1 MNKEERLHVVTLR
14 IQGNKCNVIRQK
26 FQRRFHKPGPTDKA
40 IRELL
45 RKFYATGSVLDAK
58 RSGRPSTPDQ
68 SVELTRELF
77 EEEPGMSLRRASDRL
92 QIPRATIHKILKTTL
107 RKKAYHIQVLHDL
120 HEEDY
125 PTRAAM
131 CAELIDQIEQEGLMD
146 HILFSDEATFHTCG
160 KVNRHNCRIW
170 ATEKPQEFVTWER
183 DSGMTKSQ
191 VYGPYFFNEKT
202 VTGIVYL
209 DMLQQFLEPQLI
221 QDGIIHD
228 VVFQQDGAPCHYAN
242 IMKDYLNDRFPN
254 RWIGRGGNRPWAPR
268 SPDLTPLDF
277 FAWGFIKSKVYQ
289 NKINDLVVLKAR
301 IRQAVAAITPRM
313 LENVFRETVTRFELC
328 RDTDGAHVETH

>member
-107 RKKAYHIQVLHDL
+107 RKKAYHIQISLRRFLYTV
-120 HEEDY
+120 
-125 PTRAAM
+125 P
-131 CAELIDQIEQEGLMD
+131 LIKQ
-146 HILFSDEATFHTCG
+146 
-160 KVNRHNCRIW
+160 K
-170 ATEKPQEFVTWER
+170 
-183 DSGMTKSQ
+183 
-191 VYGPYFFNEKT
+191 
-202 VTGIVYL
+202 
-209 DMLQQFLEPQLI
+209 FLP
-221 QDGIIHD
+221 IIFLCD
-228 VVFQQDGAPCHYAN
+228 PNFYAN
-242 IMKDYLNDRFPN
+242 SNTNIATLLPHFRKRYKGIMLVS
-254 RWIGRGGNRPWAPR
+254 GSEEGALGGEVE
-268 SPDLTPLDF
+268 
-277 FAWGFIKSKVYQ
+277 KEK
-289 NKINDLVVLKAR
+289 NK
-301 IRQAVAAITPRM
+301 
-313 LENVFRETVTRFELC
+313 EEWFEE
-328 RDTDGAHVETH
+328 GN